1 MWKPLKMKKLYL
13 TILTLFIPLVV
24 YAANTYTTNYGLGK
38 PAKGDRDWNVTI
50 NQNFDTI
57 DSTLKTI
64 SNATGDAD
72 SDSNWILHNNYPAP
86 CPSGQYVTAIGDT
99 LVCSTPAGTGGG
111 GSAEVNWSEV
121 DEDVLVAVNWDAYA
135 GGESVWDDC
144 TGGICYTGN
153 VGVNNTAPTSAVD
166 VTGVVTASTGVKI
179 GTGVDT
185 TMALLSAYQETKTPA
200 MGWDSTAGCFSFS
213 DPVCIAGNVQAN
225 LGLGL
230 YVNSDGNGTPEGNL
244 QWDSDTITKMI
255 FGDAGN
261 ETFQIGGATN
271 YVKFSEGGVVTFE
284 GTASIVLPNET
295 VSISTISASG
305 TASGSTYLRGD
316 GSWGTP
322 GSSANINWD
331 SFPIVDTI
339 ESDWNFIVNDG
350 GVDKKINWE
359 DFEAILG
366 TSYSVYADASA
377 NVSAEGQVAIDLT
390 DDQFTYY
397 GSAKRVLPYERTVCA
412 IVENLSA
419 SDDNFAFY
427 MANDPIT
434 VTGVGCNCRGT
445 CSTLATFTLED
456 RGGNAMTI
464 TDTNPTCATTGA
476 ATFKAVTSGN
486 TLTAGEM
493 VAFDVT
499 NTPTTGD
506 TYALCITYTV
516 NAQ

>member
-1 MWKPLKMKKLYL
+1 MKKLYL
-13 TILTLFIPLVV
+13 TILTLFIPLVLLIPLVV

-38 PAKGDRDWNVTI
+38 PSKGDRDWNVTI

-64 SNATGDAD
+64 SNDTGDAD

-111 GSAEVNWSEV
+111 TGEVNWSEV
-121 DEDVLVAVNWDAYA
+121 DEDVLVAVNWDAYT

-153 VGVNNTAPTSAVD
+153 VGVNNIAPTSAVD
-166 VTGVVTASTGVKI
+166 VTGLVTASTGVKI
-179 GTGVDT
+179 GDGTDQS
-185 TMALLSAYQETKTPA
+185 MALLSAYQGTKAPA
-200 MGWDSTAGCFSFS
+200 MGWNSDAGCFSFS
-213 DPVCIAGNVQAN
+213 DPVCIAGVVQAN

-230 YVNSDGNGTPEGNL
+230 YVNSDGSDTPEGDL
-244 QWDSDTITKMI
+244 QWDSDIVSPMLY
-255 FGDAGN
+255 GDSVN
-261 ETFQIGGATN
+261 NTLQIGGDIN
-271 YVKFSEGGVVTFE
+271 YVNFAVGGVVTFE
-284 GTASIVLPNET
+284 GTSSITLPDAT
-295 VSISTISASG
+295 VTIANIDASG

-322 GSSANINWD
+322 GSSANINWS
-331 SFPIVDTI
+331 SFPAVDDI
-339 ESDWNFIVNDG
+339 DADWNFLVNDAG
-350 GVDKKINWE
+350 TDKKINWE
-359 DFEAILG
+359 DLKDIL
-366 TSYSVYADASA
+366 SSVESIYASASA
-377 NVSAEGQVAIDLT
+377 NVNAEGKVAIDLT

-397 GSAKRVLPYERTVCA
+397 GSAKRVLPYERTICA
-412 IVENLSA
+412 TIEDLSA

-464 TDTNPTCATTGA
+464 TGTNPTCATTGA
-476 ATFKAVTSGN
+476 ATFAAVTAGN

-506 TYALCITYTV
+506 TYAVCINYTV